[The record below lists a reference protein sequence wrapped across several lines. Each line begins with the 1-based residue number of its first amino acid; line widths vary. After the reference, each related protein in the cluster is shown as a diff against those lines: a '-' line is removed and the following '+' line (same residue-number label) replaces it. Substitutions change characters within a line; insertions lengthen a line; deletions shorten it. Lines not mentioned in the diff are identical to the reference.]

1 MKLFLDANVVL
12 DLILKRQPF
21 FDNIAKIITDAE
33 NKSYKIYVSSV
44 TFVNVN
50 YIACKYTDKKNV
62 LESLKMLRILFDVL
76 SVSEIEIDKALF
88 SNFND
93 FEDAVQHYCAVKNNC
108 DYIITRDLKDFK
120 NSEIPV
126 MTPAEF
132 LFSLKKS

>member
-21 FDNIAKIITDAE
+21 FDNIAKIITVAE
-33 NKSYKIYVSSV
+33 NKSHKLYVSSV

-50 YIACKYTDKKNV
+50 YIACKYTDKKKV
-62 LESLKMLRILFDVL
+62 IESLKMLRILFDVL

-132 LFSLKKS
+132 LVSLKKS

>member
-1 MKLFLDANVVL
+1 MKLFIDANVVL
-12 DLILKRQPF
+12 DLILKRQSF
-21 FDNIAKIITDAE
+21 FDNIAEVVTISE
-33 NKSYKIYVSSV
+33 NKNFTLCLSSV

-50 YIACKYTDKKNV
+50 YIACKFTDKKNV
-62 LESLKMLRILFDVL
+62 TESLKKLRILFDVL
-76 SVSEIEIDKALF
+76 TVSETEIDKALH

-93 FEDAVQHYCAVKNNC
+93 FEDAVQHYCALKYKC

-132 LFSLKKS
+132 ITLINF